1 MEQLVKTV
9 KGPALQGIAAKGPAI
24 DDQFLERVRSEM
36 LRFARLQLGNDAE
49 AEDAVQEALVG
60 ALKNARS
67 FRGQAALKT
76 WIIAILKNKIA
87 DMLRRRQR
95 HSVIAEQALN
105 DDEAGGYPEVFNH
118 RGVWRGE
125 SRPTHWGDPEAA
137 LHSSQFLAIF
147 DACLGGLPARQGR
160 VFMMREIIELS
171 PAEICAE
178 TGLSVAN
185 VHVILHRARL
195 GLRACLER
203 NWFGS
208 GADPC

>member
-1 MEQLVKTV
+1 
-9 KGPALQGIAAKGPAI
+9 
-24 DDQFLERVRSEM
+24 M
-36 LRFARLQLGNDAE
+36 LHFARLQLGNDAE
-49 AEDAVQEALVG
+49 AEDAVQDALVG
-60 ALKNARS
+60 AIKNARS

-87 DMLRRRQR
+87 DMLRQRQR
-95 HSVIAEQALN
+95 HPAIAEAVER
-105 DDEAGGYPEVFNH
+105 DDDGGGYPAAFNH
-118 RGVWRGE
+118 RGFWRGV
-125 SRPTHWGDPEAA
+125 SRPRRWGDPEAA
-137 LHSSQFLAIF
+137 LHSSQFLATF
-147 DACLGGLPARQGR
+147 DACLGCLPARQGR

-178 TGLSVAN
+178 TGLSTAN

>member
-1 MEQLVKTV
+1 MNS
-9 KGPALQGIAAKGPAI
+9 PPLQGFAAYGPAI
-24 DDQFLERVRSEM
+24 DDQFIGRIRAEM
-36 LRFARLQLGNDAE
+36 LHFARLQLGNDTE
-49 AEDAVQEALVG
+49 AEDAVQDALVG
-60 ALKNARS
+60 AIKNARS

-87 DMLRRRQR
+87 DVLRKRQR
-95 HSVIAEQALN
+95 HPGIAEAVEG
-105 DDEAGGYPEVFNH
+105 DDDGGRYPAAFNEKGFW
-118 RGVWRGE
+118 RGV
-125 SRPTHWGDPEAA
+125 SRPRRWGDPEAA

-147 DACLGGLPARQGR
+147 DACLGCLPARQGR